1 MREPPALPAPLAQ
14 FLNRNDMTQHLWSG
28 RFDSAPDPAAFDFGV
43 SFPFDRRLFEDDVT
57 GSLAWAE
64 ALVACGAL
72 TASDGAAIRD
82 GLTAILEQGRHDPA
96 WVQGPD
102 EDVHSFIERQ
112 LVARIGDAGRRLH
125 TGRSRNE
132 QVSVDFRLYL
142 RRRVPALQALVRALI
157 ATLADQA
164 DAAGDAL
171 MPSYT
176 HMRRAMPV
184 LVAHFFLSHAAAL
197 RRDHDR
203 LAGAAAEANALP
215 LGSGAIAGTGYA
227 IDVAALAKRLGF
239 DRVVTNSIDASSDRD
254 FAASFLY
261 ACALTMVHLS
271 RLAEDFILLT
281 SEEFGFFEL
290 ADRSATGS
298 SMMPQKKNPDPL
310 ELVRGKSGR
319 AIGHLTAL
327 LATIKGLPTGY
338 NKDLQEDKEGVF
350 DSEDT
355 LRVSLEASRAVIQYL
370 SLRADRTRAAASGLL
385 LATDVADYLV
395 GRGVPFRDAHE
406 IVGALVRKLLA
417 ERRQFGDLSLDEW
430 RAASPHF
437 AADVRDAI
445 TPDASVRARK
455 TPQSTAPDA
464 VREALAEHRQWLLH
478 YRDLSS

>member
-1 MREPPALPAPLAQ
+1 
-14 FLNRNDMTQHLWSG
+14 MTPHLWSG

-57 GSLAWAE
+57 GSLAWAD

-72 TASDGAAIRD
+72 TRDDGDRIRD
-82 GLTAILEQGRHDPA
+82 GLTAILEHGRRAPA
-96 WVQGPD
+96 WVSGPD
-102 EDVHSFIERQ
+102 EDVHSFVERQ

-132 QVSVDFRLYL
+132 QVSLDLRLYL
-142 RRRVPALQALVRALI
+142 RRRIPLLQQRLRHLV

-164 DAAGDAL
+164 DAAGEAL

-184 LVAHFFLSHAAAL
+184 LVAHFLLSHAAAL
-197 RRDHDR
+197 QRDHQR
-203 LAGAAAEANALP
+203 LDAAIAEADALP

-227 IDVAALAKRLGF
+227 VDTGALASRLGF
-239 DRVVTNSIDASSDRD
+239 SRVVANSMDASSDRD
-254 FAASFLY
+254 FAATFIY

-271 RLAEDFILLT
+271 RIAEDFILLT

-310 ELVRGKSGR
+310 ELVRGKAGR
-319 AIGHLTAL
+319 TIGYLTGL
-327 LATIKGLPTGY
+327 LITMKGLPTGY
-338 NKDLQEDKEGVF
+338 NKDLQEDKEPVF
-350 DSEDT
+350 GAEDT
-355 LRVSLEASRAVIQYL
+355 LQVSLDAARAVLQHL
-370 SLRADRTRAAASGLL
+370 TLCGDRTRAAASGLL

-395 GRGVPFRDAHE
+395 ARGVPFRDAHE
-406 IVGALVRKLLA
+406 IVGSMVRQLLLEKRDFAALTVEEWRGFSA
-417 ERRQFGDLSLDEW
+417 HFGD
-430 RAASPHF
+430 
-437 AADVRDAI
+437 DVQRAI
-445 TPDASVRARK
+445 TPEASVRARK
-455 TPQSTAPDA
+455 TPQSTAPRA
-464 VREALAEHRQWLLH
+464 VQEALAQTRRWLLH

>member
-1 MREPPALPAPLAQ
+1 
-14 FLNRNDMTQHLWSG
+14 MTQHLWSG
-28 RFDSAPDPAAFDFGV
+28 RFDAAPDPAAFDFGV

-72 TASDGAAIRD
+72 SANDGAQIRE
-82 GLTAILEQGRHDPA
+82 GLTAILERGRQDPS
-96 WVQGPD
+96 WVAGAD
-102 EDVHSFIERQ
+102 EDVHSFVERE

-132 QVSVDFRLYL
+132 QVSVDLRLYL
-142 RRRVPALQALVRALI
+142 RRRIPLLQARLRSVV

-164 DAAGDAL
+164 ERAGDAL

-184 LVAHFFLSHAAAL
+184 LVAHFLLSHAAAL

-203 LAGAAAEANALP
+203 LAAARDEADALT

-227 IDVAALAKRLGF
+227 VDVQALAARLGF
-239 DRVVTNSIDASSDRD
+239 SRIVLNSMDASSDRD
-254 FAASFLY
+254 FAATFVY
-261 ACALTMVHLS
+261 ACAVAMVHLS

-281 SEEFGFFEL
+281 GEEFAFFEL

-310 ELVRGKSGR
+310 ELVRGKAGR
-319 AIGHLTAL
+319 TIGHLTGL
-327 LATIKGLPTGY
+327 LVTMKGLPTGY
-338 NKDLQEDKEGVF
+338 NKDLQEDKEPVF

-355 LRVSLEASRAVIQYL
+355 LAVSLDAARAVLQYL
-370 SLRADRTRAAASGLL
+370 TLRPERTRAAASGLL

-395 GRGVPFRDAHE
+395 GRGVPFRQAHE
-406 IVGALVRKLLA
+406 IVGTIVRQLLA
-417 ERRQFGDLSLDEW
+417 EGRELESLTLEEW
-430 RAASPHF
+430 RRFSEHF
-437 AADVRDAI
+437 GPEIREAI
-445 TPDASVRARK
+445 TPEASVRARR
-455 TPQSTAPDA
+455 TPQSTAPTA
-464 VREALAEHRQWLLH
+464 VQAALAETRRWLLH
-478 YRDLSS
+478 YGDLSS